1 MSDQLTPF
9 TPPREEV
16 VEFDGD
22 RLVAVVLEGDGV
34 ASPIRLLC
42 DSIGLDT
49 DTQMANIRSH
59 PVLSMGLRMVNISTE
74 RGVRSVAAL
83 LHTMIPYWLATVPPN
98 QVNEASRP
106 KLIRY
111 QREVANV
118 LARLFYGGDAVPEV
132 ASSDPAIAEIQRRFQ
147 DSLREVRIA
156 RDALLYTQQ
165 QYNAQL
171 GEQQRQIDSLAEI
184 VIELQEYIPIGP
196 AQAEHIQRSVK
207 YLARRVYRRR
217 KAEGKTDKGESD
229 FHEMLFGRF
238 KQEFKIPRYD
248 ALPRKRYDEAL
259 VWLEQRA
266 AELLPGDPDALPPLQ
281 ESLL

>member
-1 MSDQLTPF
+1 MSEQPTPF
-9 TPPREEV
+9 TPPREEI

-59 PVLSMGLRMVNISTE
+59 PVLSTGLRMVNVSTE

-106 KLIRY
+106 KLVRY

-118 LARLFYGGDAVPEV
+118 LARLFYGNDAVPEV
-132 ASSDPAIAEIQRRFQ
+132 MPTDPAAAALQKRMQ
-147 DSLREVRIA
+147 DALREVRVA
-156 RDALLYTQQ
+156 RDALLYAQQ
-165 QYNAQL
+165 QYTAQI
-171 GEQQRQIDSLAEI
+171 GEQQRKIESLADI
-184 VIELQEYIPIGP
+184 VDELQEYIPVGP
-196 AQAEHIQRSVK
+196 AQAEFIQRSLK
-207 YLARRVYRRR
+207 HLAHRVYQQR
-217 KAEGKTDKGESD
+217 KASGKFDQSERH
-229 FHEMLFGRF
+229 FYEMLFGRF
-238 KQEFKIPRYD
+238 KLEFKLPRYD

-259 VWLEQRA
+259 AWLQNRA
-266 AELLPGDPDALPPLQ
+266 AEMLPGDPNALPPRQ
-281 ESLL
+281 ETLL

>member
-1 MSDQLTPF
+1 MAEHLTPF

-22 RLVAVVLEGDGV
+22 RLIAVVLAGDGV
-34 ASPIRLLC
+34 ASPVRLLC
-42 DSIGLDT
+42 DSIGLDAE
-49 DTQMANIRSH
+49 TQLANIRSH
-59 PVLSMGLRMVNISTE
+59 PVLSTGLRMINISAE

-106 KLIRY
+106 KLLRY

-118 LARLFYGGDAVPEV
+118 LARLFYGGDAVPEE
-132 ASSDPAIAEIQRRFQ
+132 AAADPAIAEIQRRFQ

-156 RDALLYTQQ
+156 RDALLYAQQ
-165 QYNAQL
+165 QYTTQL
-171 GEQQRQIDSLAEI
+171 SDQQRQIESLADI
-184 VIELQEYIPIGP
+184 VSELQEYIPIGP
-196 AQAEHIQRSVK
+196 TQAAHIQQSLK
-207 YLARRVYRRR
+207 HLARRVYRQRL
-217 KAEGKTDKGESD
+217 AAGKTTTSESD
-229 FHEMLFGRF
+229 VHEMLFGRF

-248 ALPRKRYDEAL
+248 ALPRKRYDAAL
-259 VWLEQRA
+259 QWLDQRA
-266 AELLPGDPDALPPLQ
+266 AELLPGDPDALPPRQ